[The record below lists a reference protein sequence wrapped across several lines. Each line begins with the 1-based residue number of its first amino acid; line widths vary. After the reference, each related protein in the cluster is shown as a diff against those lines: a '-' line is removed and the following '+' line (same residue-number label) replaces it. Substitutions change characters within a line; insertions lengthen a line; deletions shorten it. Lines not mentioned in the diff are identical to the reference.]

1 MGGLRSVPRELRR
14 TPPKLYGIRTGGTR
28 HSRGRIDWEVG
39 ATRDSCAASLAPFT
53 LHIAESGRSRT
64 ERRRLFWNPRGVEA
78 NPYVAPGR
86 LRSFRL
92 AKVDDRCRSG
102 RRSSLRES
110 AIFRIAVMFTKSPWR
125 AIDRVPTGWNGFV
138 VHVLAAWPS
147 TSSWSWVNESGQ
159 RAGLRAEAAC
169 SLAALHRVFDVQ
181 SPPQYELEA
190 VSRGSFK
197 T

>member
-102 RRSSLRES
+102 RRSFFENRRSFGLLSCSQNRLGERLTEYQQGGMAS
-110 AIFRIAVMFTKSPWR
+110 WCMSSQR
-125 AIDRVPTGWNGFV
+125 
-138 VHVLAAWPS
+138 WPS

-169 SLAALHRVFDVQ
+169 SLAGAHRVFDVQ